1 MNTAIDL
8 RSDVIRPGLA
18 LKKIPWGG
26 SHGFRRG
33 VATNLHTLGV
43 ADTDIQR
50 ILRHANVDVTRE
62 SYIKVEPS
70 VQKRAM
76 AKLQKALLAK
86 RRKRK
91 HNARKRKSVHE

>member
-1 MNTAIDL
+1 M
-8 RSDVIRPGLA
+8 RPGLA
-18 LKKIPWGG
+18 LKKIPWDGW
-26 SHGFRRG
+26 HGFRRG

-50 ILRHANVDVTRE
+50 ILRHANVKGE

-76 AKLQKALLAK
+76 VKLQKALLAK

-91 HNARKRKSVHE
+91 HNARKRKSAHE